1 MRVLMTGIKTV
12 IKVAAIGGSWPT
24 GCTPVRSQTA
34 ACCGHGVPMCGREP
48 RLAGRWLSRCGLW
61 TSLCTPGIRSSNA
74 ATERSVGEG
83 TSVGGRTDRSGI
95 GTIDIEIGDA

>member
-1 MRVLMTGIKTV
+1 
-12 IKVAAIGGSWPT
+12 
-24 GCTPVRSQTA
+24 
-34 ACCGHGVPMCGREP
+34 
-48 RLAGRWLSRCGLW
+48 LW

-83 TSVGGRTDRSGI
+83 TSVGGRADRSGI